1 MSNYRKERNNIIIS
15 LDGMSGDYRLD
26 INTGVLYGIKGTP
39 IKVCPR
45 KSEVVN
51 LFPYY
56 TYDRNTTNL
65 AYLLHRMIANCTK
78 TSQYANYVPSLVGAE
93 KIDAVGIGCLHLYD
107 EEYEYVGNHIK
118 ELVAYRKDNPTN
130 FRFGTFKAWVEFEA
144 AKSTLGSLADQ
155 LTAEMYSTIK
165 RGLPSIT
172 TEEMSVC
179 AYYLTRG
186 KYWEY
191 HDGSVGTLIR
201 YIELCRLMELKPV
214 KVNNFMREYC
224 ETRKSYQLRKTEFDN
239 KRMANNY
246 AKHSKAW
253 EFEYGNY
260 VVVIPK
266 EGQEIV
272 AEGQNMHH
280 CVGGYVN
287 RVVEGECYICF
298 VRHKDTPDN
307 CYITCQV
314 YTNGQIGQYFLAHD
328 RHITTEED
336 KDFKAAFQMHLA
348 RVWDN

>member
-56 TYDRNTTNL
+56 AYDRNTTNL

-78 TSQYANYVPSLVGAE
+78 TSQYAHYVPSLVGAE

-144 AKSTLGSLADQ
+144 AKSSLGSLADQ
-155 LTAEMYSTIK
+155 LTAEMYSAIK
-165 RGLPSIT
+165 RNLPNIT
-172 TEEMSVC
+172 TEEMGVC

-186 KYWEY
+186 
-191 HDGSVGTLIR
+191 
-201 YIELCRLMELKPV
+201 
-214 KVNNFMREYC
+214 
-224 ETRKSYQLRKTEFDN
+224 
-239 KRMANNY
+239 
-246 AKHSKAW
+246 
-253 EFEYGNY
+253 
-260 VVVIPK
+260 
-266 EGQEIV
+266 
-272 AEGQNMHH
+272 
-280 CVGGYVN
+280 
-287 RVVEGECYICF
+287 
-298 VRHKDTPDN
+298 
-307 CYITCQV
+307 
-314 YTNGQIGQYFLAHD
+314 
-328 RHITTEED
+328 
-336 KDFKAAFQMHLA
+336 
-348 RVWDN
+348 